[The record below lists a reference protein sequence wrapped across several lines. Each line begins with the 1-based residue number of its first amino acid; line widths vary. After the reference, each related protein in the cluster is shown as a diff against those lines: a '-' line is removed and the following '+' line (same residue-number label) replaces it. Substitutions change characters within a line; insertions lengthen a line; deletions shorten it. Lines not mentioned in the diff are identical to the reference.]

1 MGDLQETNVAES
13 EEPMQFGG
21 SEATKLA
28 QVLQNHKQSVE
39 YSLQQTI
46 RTEKLS
52 HKDFKGLDQNT
63 VRLGPC
69 FKSDKVKEVLD
80 SLKEC
85 FPAKF
90 SKPPFL
96 NEPEKLVCH
105 WVRTSNKPT
114 NGWTCSIDTRPWFDR
129 LSSRH
134 DCWKKLRIY
143 EFLRLST
150 YPRFPFYDALTA
162 GLMCCWNPCLNV
174 FTTGQGFR
182 TITLED
188 IAFITGLSPSGIDL
202 PTQTLIEGAL
212 DMEKIHPWKTKSN
225 MPFSPIAEYYNPS
238 RNKSLTADISR
249 KEEVLFINFS
259 ICKMMMFPSCNV
271 NKTFLKLAANI
282 EASGSNTSK
291 VEPLC
296 LAPLFLGQVYR
307 CLYRLRT
314 QEKLY
319 TAGGPV
325 WIISIWGLFYFPFL
339 AKEKGHSRL
348 DYEELEAEFDK
359 PTAVP
364 VNECCCYGEV
374 AIHSVS
380 PVVHLSFEEVLRGLL
395 SSRELSQSDW
405 HPFSRNHETGIPL
418 YLHDAEG
425 SLVEDT
431 TGKWMNKAAP
441 LWLLDLSCMDFREG
455 DQLHWLS
462 VWQPRDLM
470 CVEPKGIG
478 VEAYNPNLVARQ
490 FGMTQGLGIPYYK
503 TLNRPWGTRPNIL
516 DAAPKSGDNRTISA
530 ETWLK
535 SIGHD
540 GLSSSQIIPWFRR
553 AAVDSGYELWWADY
567 LKRCEVL
574 WPDAIL
580 TLVQQVEGRTQID
593 RTLATT
599 QASTNQN
606 SKGTGALTTI
616 ISSQSDSK
624 GTGALTTIV
633 SSQSNALSKI
643 KNSTETTLGTRGQ
656 KRKTEK
662 DVGSPTSKK
671 AIIEEASEPDDAIV
685 TLMKRVQRR
694 IDRTLSTT
702 EVSPSPSSNSTGVQ
716 TPIVAALSLVLS
728 QIKHSGQKP
737 HVVNEQKTM
746 MGKTSPAT
754 SSLKKGTTDDAEDSD
769 DDIPLSSLRR
779 RTIHL
784 NSCNGNIQRNT
795 NIEMNPTP
803 QNLQADVPD
812 DRLNSHKKGVELE
825 GAATHDNEEDLSQT
839 GPDFPENLGTITS
852 EEAVVEVVTP
862 EPEDSLEPPHEMIR
876 GMGSPCLNDA
886 FSIPSVDLN
895 SECLDLAVVNPSCSS
910 FLRGV
915 TASVKGE
922 AMEEE
927 LGARDPV
934 TPEEMSRALIVDGST
949 RPDTSLC
956 PWSLEGVSYTP
967 DKALAEVNSVVMF
980 IEDTLRPFP
989 NPSAFDAEKLKAEEI
1004 VGILQSNV
1012 KDLEACVS
1020 LADQIHRLLMVAPP
1034 QFQPIL
1040 VHYQTSFLSLGDQLR
1055 NIQEQENMMTYNAD
1069 SLNQLST
1076 VAKDLRDRLETTQ
1089 SRIDQLRAQ
1098 CSQYDKEI
1106 GELEAKLVN
1115 LKQRRESKLEELSME
1130 ENKFGEFSSTLSD
1143 TIPTLQKAAQTMVS
1157 ARQSKAQWECTLKT
1171 IKDNVR
1177 SFVELLKSM

>member
-1 MGDLQETNVAES
+1 MGDLHETNVAES
-13 EEPMQFGG
+13 EEPMKFGG
-21 SEATKLA
+21 SEATKLVE
-28 QVLQNHKQSVE
+28 VLHDHKQSVE
-39 YSLQQTI
+39 YSLQQII
-46 RTEKLS
+46 RNDKLS
-52 HKDFKGLDQNT
+52 SRKFKGLDQNS

-69 FKSDKVKEVLD
+69 FKPDNVKEVLD

-134 DCWKKLRIY
+134 DSWKKLRIY

-212 DMEKIHPWKTKSN
+212 DMEKIHPWKIKSN
-225 MPFSPIAEYYNPS
+225 MPFSPIADYYNPS
-238 RNKSLTADISR
+238 RNKSLPADICR
-249 KEEVLFINFS
+249 KEEVLFINFA

-291 VEPLC
+291 AEPLC

-325 WIISIWGLFYFPFL
+325 WIISLWGLFYFPFL

-395 SSRELSQSDW
+395 SSRELSPSDW
-405 HPFSRNHETGIPL
+405 HPFSRIDET
-418 YLHDAEG
+418 
-425 SLVEDT
+425 EDT

-441 LWLLDLSCMDFREG
+441 LWLRDLSCMSFREG

-462 VWQPRDLM
+462 VLQPRDLM

-478 VEAYNPNLVARQ
+478 VEVYNPNLVARQ
-490 FGMTQGLGIPYYK
+490 FGMTQGLSIPYYK

-516 DAAPKSGDNRTISA
+516 DTAPKSGDSRTTFA

-535 SIGHD
+535 SIGND
-540 GLSSSQIIPWFRR
+540 ALSSSQIIPWFRR
-553 AAVDSGYELWWADY
+553 AAVDSGYELWWAGY
-567 LKRCEVL
+567 LERCKVL

-580 TLVQQVEGRTQID
+580 TLVQHVQGRTQID
-593 RTLATT
+593 RTLSTT
-599 QASTNQN
+599 QASSVPN
-606 SKGTGALTTI
+606 
-616 ISSQSDSK
+616 SK

-633 SSQSNALSKI
+633 SSPSNALSKI
-643 KNSTETTLGTRGQ
+643 KNSSVTTPGTRGQ
-656 KRKTEK
+656 KRKAENNA
-662 DVGSPTSKK
+662 SAPTSKK

-685 TLMKRVQRR
+685 SLMKRVQRR

-702 EVSPSPSSNSTGVQ
+702 QVSPNTSIKSTGGH
-716 TPIVAALSLVLS
+716 TPIVAALSLALC
-728 QIKHSGQKP
+728 QMKHSAQKP
-737 HVVNEQKTM
+737 PEVNGQKTM
-746 MGKTSPAT
+746 MGKTSPPAT
-754 SSLKKGTTDDAEDSD
+754 SSLKKGTSEGAEDSD
-769 DDIPLSSLRR
+769 EDIPLSSLRR

-784 NSCNGNIQRNT
+784 NSVNGLIQKNT
-795 NIEMNPTP
+795 NIEVNPTP

-812 DRLNSHKKGVELE
+812 DLLNSHKEGAELE
-825 GAATHDNEEDLSQT
+825 GAATHDNEQDLSQT
-839 GPDFPENLGTITS
+839 GPDFPENHGTVTS

-862 EPEDSLEPPHEMIR
+862 EPEDSLEPPHEMVR
-876 GMGSPCLNDA
+876 GMGSPYLNDA
-886 FSIPSVDLN
+886 FSIPSKDPN

-910 FLRGV
+910 FLRGD

-927 LGARDPV
+927 FGARDPV
-934 TPEEMSRALIVDGST
+934 TPEDMSRALVVDGST
-949 RPDTSLC
+949 RPGTSLC
-956 PWSLEGVSYTP
+956 PWSLEGVSYTT
-967 DKALAEVNSVVMF
+967 DKALAEVNSVVML
-980 IEDTLRPFP
+980 IEDTLRPLP
-989 NPSAFDAEKLKAEEI
+989 ILSAFDAEKSKAEEI

-1012 KDLEACVS
+1012 KDLQTCAS
-1020 LADQIHRLLMVAPP
+1020 LADQIHRLRMVAPP

-1040 VHYQTSFLSLGDQLR
+1040 AHYQTSFLSLRDQLR
-1055 NIQEQENMMTYNAD
+1055 NIQEQEDIMTYNAD
-1069 SLNQLST
+1069 SLNELST
-1076 VAKDLRDRLETTQ
+1076 VAKDLRDRLETSQ
-1089 SRIDQLRAQ
+1089 SRIDQLQAQ

-1106 GELEAKLVN
+1106 DELEGKLVN
-1115 LKQRRESKLEELSME
+1115 LKQLRESKLEELSVE
-1130 ENKFGEFSSTLSD
+1130 KHKFGEFSSTLSD
-1143 TIPTLQKAAQTMVS
+1143 TIPSLQKVAQTMVS
-1157 ARQSKAQWECTLKT
+1157 AHQTKAQWECTLKT
-1171 IKDNVR
+1171 IKDNVD
-1177 SFVELLKSM
+1177 SFVGLLKTM